1 MLDYEELRRSSAMA
15 EEREE
20 AFETKEKTKKSV
32 RITPGQRFILALMF
46 FLDVLVLGCLFLLV
60 TDRIPL
66 PF

>member
-20 AFETKEKTKKSV
+20 AFETKARVKKTVK
-32 RITPGQRFILALMF
+32 ITPGQRFLLALML
-46 FLDVLVLGCLFLLV
+46 FLDVLVLGCLFLLA
-60 TDRIPL
+60 TNRIVL